1 MGIIKVDLKE
11 NSYNIYTGFNI
22 TNLESYINKLNIGN
36 FAFIITSKKI
46 YSLYKNIIKNI
57 YKDYKVFKVI
67 DKEEAKSKEW
77 LFRTIK
83 TLLKYDK
90 YNKKIFIICFGG
102 GTISDLGGFL
112 ASIYKRGIPYINIP
126 TTFLAQID
134 ASIGGKTAI
143 NLEEAKNILGT
154 FYQPKAIFIDPIF
167 LNTLPKEELKN
178 GLAEAIKYGIIKNKE
193 LFYFLND
200 NYKKITDLDK
210 DSILKILKESIK
222 IKADIV
228 SKDPNEKIGLR
239 TILNFGH
246 TFAHALE
253 SYFSYKDISHG
264 RAVAIGMIY
273 AGYLSFLLG
282 KCKIKDLMEIKNI
295 LDIYSFK
302 TKIDFDYIKLYK
314 AFNYDKKFIKGNI
327 RMVLLKRIG
336 EVDVVE
342 DIPKEKVIKALKNFN
357 KIFDRKLY
365 F

>member
-1 MGIIKVDLKE
+1 MEVIRINLKE
-11 NSYNIYTGFNI
+11 NSYNVYVGFNI
-22 TNLESYINKLNIGN
+22 ANLEPYLNKLNIGN

-67 DKEEAKSKEW
+67 DREEAKSKEW
-77 LFRTIK
+77 LFSAIN

-90 YNKKIFIICFGG
+90 YNKKIFVICFGG

-126 TTFLAQID
+126 TTLLAQID

-143 NLEEAKNILGT
+143 NLKEAKNILGT
-154 FYQPKAIFIDPIF
+154 FYQPRAIFIDPVF
-167 LNTLPKEELKN
+167 LNKLPEEELKN

-193 LFYFLND
+193 LFYFLKD
-200 NYKKITDLDK
+200 NYKKIISLDR

-222 IKADIV
+222 IKANIV
-228 SKDPNEKIGLR
+228 SKDPNEKLGLR

-253 SYFSYKDISHG
+253 TYSSYKSISHG
-264 RAVAIGMIY
+264 KAVAIGMLY
-273 AGYLSFLLG
+273 ASYLSFILG
-282 KCKIKDLMEIKNI
+282 KCSFSEVIKVKNI

-302 TKIDFDYIKLYK
+302 TDIDFDYIKLYK
-314 AFNYDKKFIKGNI
+314 IFNYDKKFIKGNI

-336 EVDVVE
+336 EVEVISN
-342 DIPKEKVIKALKNFN
+342 IPKEKVLEALKNFN
-357 KIFDRKLY
+357 KISF
-365 F
+365 